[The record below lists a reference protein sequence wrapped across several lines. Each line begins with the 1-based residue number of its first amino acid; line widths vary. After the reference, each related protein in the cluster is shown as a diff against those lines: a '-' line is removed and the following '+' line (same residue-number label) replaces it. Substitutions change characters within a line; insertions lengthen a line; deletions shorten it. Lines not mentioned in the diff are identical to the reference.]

1 MADTLKG
8 AVAGLDEG
16 FSIGLDDLT
25 PASSFT
31 VTLDAQ
37 SDGVPIVRPPYPI
50 YDPRSRNQGGRQGSF
65 IDSHRGSRSFAP
77 SPHIIPC
84 EEPIMNRES
93 HSVQQDE
100 LTAPQRT
107 CET

>member
-8 AVAGLDEG
+8 TVAGLDEG
-16 FSIGLDDLT
+16 FSTGLDDLT

-65 IDSHRGSRSFAP
+65 IDSHRGSRSLAP
-77 SPHIIPC
+77 SPLIPC

-100 LTAPQRT
+100 RTAPQHT